1 LPHRILH
8 ATLAST
14 YLLNAVAYRRTYLLL
29 VTAAR
34 VRRIIKRAQRHLCFN
49 KSVFLGSRDRGG
61 GFGVTIGGAV
71 VVCRR
76 GGKLLPL
83 CYLAERHLAERR
95 WRKSPLYPLHRTR
108 RSCHC
113 TVSGGG
119 DLATVTPQ
127 EALATVGGA
136 LLGITVINIDCW
148 RRLPRDL
155 LLMM

>member
-1 LPHRILH
+1 VTI
-8 ATLAST
+8 ATSNTSCHLGLT

-76 GGKLLPL
+76 GGKFLPL
-83 CYLAERHLAERR
+83 CYLAERHLL
-95 WRKSPLYPLHRTR
+95 SVVGGSH
-108 RSCHC
+108 HC
-113 TVSGGG
+113 TLSIG
-119 DLATVTPQ
+119 L
-127 EALATVGGA
+127 GGA
-136 LLGITVINIDCW
+136 VIVLLAAAATW
-148 RRLPRDL
+148 RL
-155 LLMM
+155 